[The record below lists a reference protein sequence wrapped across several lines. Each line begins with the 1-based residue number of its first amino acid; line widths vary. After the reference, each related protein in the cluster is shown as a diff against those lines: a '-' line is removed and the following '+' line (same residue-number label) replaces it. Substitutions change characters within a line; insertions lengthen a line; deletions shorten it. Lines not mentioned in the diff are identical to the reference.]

1 MLNSLLRLS
10 ASRPALLAISAAC
23 SGLLAFALWL
33 QTQGFPPCPLCILAR
48 ICFIGIAAFALLAAF
63 LPGAL
68 RLFTHGLAALSA
80 WAGVAVSARHQWVLL
95 NPESESCGIDP
106 LERWIN
112 QFSLTEWFPAMFEAQ
127 GACAMPLPPVFGL
140 QVPTWSALW
149 LLGLAVLLSASWW
162 RQISGKRQR
171 MR

>member
-1 MLNSLLRLS
+1 MLTSLLRMS
-10 ASRPALLAISAAC
+10 ASRPALIAISATC

-48 ICFIGIAAFALLAAF
+48 IAFIGIAIFTLLAAL
-63 LPGAL
+63 LPEGLKRIA
-68 RLFTHGLAALSA
+68 HVLAAFSA

-95 NPESESCGIDP
+95 YPESESCGIDP
-106 LERWIN
+106 LERLIN
-112 QFSLTEWFPAMFEAQ
+112 QYALTEWFPAMFEAQ

-149 LLGLAVLLSASWW
+149 LLGLALLLTASWW
-162 RQISGKRQR
+162 AQIRRGR
-171 MR
+171 